1 MDGMDLTS
9 RWYKATLGS
18 LTWGRA
24 THIVCKFSRHPSM
37 TGVSTVSWSYIYRYI
52 FPSISTQ
59 IILVVDLSQII
70 KKLLKMTIYK
80 EE

>member
-9 RWYKATLGS
+9 RWYKATLGP
-18 LTWGRA
+18 LTWARA

-37 TGVSTVSWSYIYRYI
+37 TGVSMISWSYIYRYI
-52 FPSISTQ
+52 LPAISTQ
-59 IILVVDLSQII
+59 IILVVDLSQIK
-70 KKLLKMTIYK
+70 KKLSKITIYK